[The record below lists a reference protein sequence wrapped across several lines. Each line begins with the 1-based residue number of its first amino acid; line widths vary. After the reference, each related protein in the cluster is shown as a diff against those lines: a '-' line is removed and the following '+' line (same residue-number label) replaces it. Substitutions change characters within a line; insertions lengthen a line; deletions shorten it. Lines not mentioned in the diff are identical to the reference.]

1 MKNLKLISMI
11 TVLMTSSLLSE
22 AQVQFG
28 VTGGISFK
36 KTNFKVSDL
45 TPGTNL
51 KFSKAT
57 GAELG
62 IFTRIPAGFIYVKP
76 MANVSFLRGTVTGG
90 TDNVN
95 ESDDFNMSTIE
106 VPVLVGLQ
114 LLPFLSIEGGPSWN
128 YLMDHSEN
136 VNGVNLS
143 FNRHSVGYRAGAVL
157 DLGTLGIFGHYGG
170 ILTNNEGRQV
180 ELQRPSRIIVGVK
193 LNLSN

>member
-1 MKNLKLISMI
+1 MI
-11 TVLMTSSLLSE
+11 TVLMTSSLLAD

-114 LLPFLSIEGGPSWN
+114 LLPFLSIEGGPTWN
-128 YLMDHSEN
+128 YLMDHSDD

-143 FNRHSVGYRAGAVL
+143 FNKHSLGYRAGAVI

-170 ILTNNEGRQV
+170 ILTKNEGRQV
-180 ELQRPSRIIVGVK
+180 ELQRPSRIIVGLK
-193 LNLSN
+193 LNLSGLR

>member
-11 TVLMTSSLLSE
+11 TVLLSWSLIAQ

-28 VTGGISFK
+28 VTGGVSFN

-45 TPGTNL
+45 SPGTNL
-51 KFSKAT
+51 NFSKAT

-76 MANVSFLRGTVTGG
+76 TLNISYLRGTVTGG
-90 TDNVN
+90 ADNVN
-95 ESDDFNMSTIE
+95 ESDDFKMSTIE

-114 LLPFLSIEGGPSWN
+114 LLPFISLEAGPSWN
-128 YLMDHSEN
+128 YLLDHSEN

-143 FNRHSVGYRAGAVL
+143 FNKHSIGYRAGAVI
-157 DLGTLGIFGHYGG
+157 DLGTVGIFGHYGG
-170 ILTNNEGRQV
+170 ILINNEGRQV
-180 ELQRPSRIIVGVK
+180 ELQRPSRIIVGIK